1 MVASVSRELNLFRES
16 VPMVPDAVPLPCW
29 LRSHY
34 YPLLFQEAVDRRR
47 PVMHPPVRAR
57 SGVDLLLNVILC
69 CGFSQMLNGR
79 EHVILLCV
87 CVCVC
92 WCTFAL
98 LCLTDQTQP
107 HRMIMTKPGS
117 PELICQSG
125 NITVVSVCG
134 GKHSALEEILIWLF
148 VFSSVCVLY
157 ACSAVVLSPVFLLDG
172 FLCGFVIALS
182 SLSGRF
188 SEVESLIMHSSIMQA
203 CNALHL

>member
-1 MVASVSRELNLFRES
+1 
-16 VPMVPDAVPLPCW
+16 MVPDAVPLPCW

-34 YPLLFQEAVDRRR
+34 YPLLFQEAADRRR
-47 PVMHPPVRAR
+47 PAMPPPRAR

-79 EHVILLCV
+79 ERVILLCV
-87 CVCVC
+87 CVSV
-92 WCTFAL
+92 FVGA
-98 LCLTDQTQP
+98 LTDQTQP

-134 GKHSALEEILIWLF
+134 GKHSASEEILIWLF
-148 VFSSVCVLY
+148 VLSSVCVLY

-172 FLCGFVIALS
+172 TVGWVPVWFCRRTVEFIGVIL
-182 SLSGRF
+182 
-188 SEVESLIMHSSIMQA
+188 
-203 CNALHL
+203 